1 MHTPIATNNL
11 YAVKT
16 VLYAIAIFLVMG
28 NVPRIIDV
36 PVMSDGINLGE
47 VILFGVI
54 IAASF
59 FLKEF
64 WRRYFSVLVFVSF
77 IFCFSLII
85 GLIKFGP
92 DWISIFYNIRQQV
105 ILFVSLVGGY
115 SLYKYYG
122 EDYHLALSFFLRIYV
137 FVGILALIIFILF
150 PNSEDLWAVLDQHG
164 IVIHGDPHRNRMLGT
179 YFDPNYFSVI
189 ITLPAIFAFTMYADQ
204 RKFIYGVLFLFFC
217 SMIVLSESRSG
228 AATGAMVLMMWFIEL
243 LLRLLSGRTVSVKN
257 IRMLGVLAT
266 LGIFL
271 AIVLA
276 SSVGSLSKRIAD
288 TGSDDE
294 SSMNRLRS
302 LQIGHEMFM
311 TQPLLGYGYNF
322 AVWELLEKKKNTG
335 LDSSVQMIL
344 IDFGV
349 LLSSIIGATFV
360 YWIVKCGRRIRIR
373 FGSSS
378 GKNRL
383 WKFYISYVLIVILFA
398 SLFNNILF
406 YPFWEI
412 PVIVLGVYLSRL
424 GASSSAGLLSIS
436 SQFHMRNNLRRSIGN

>member
-1 MHTPIATNNL
+1 MISVLHMPVAVNNSRIAR
-11 YAVKT
+11 A
-16 VLYAIAIFLVMG
+16 VLYVIAVFLIMG

-36 PVMSDGINLGE
+36 SVMSDGINLGE
-47 VILFGVI
+47 IVLFGVI
-54 IAASF
+54 ITASF

-64 WRRYFSVLVFVSF
+64 WQRYFLVVMLVFF
-77 IFCFSLII
+77 IFCFSMII
-85 GLIKFGP
+85 GLIKFGL
-92 DWISIFYNIRQQV
+92 DWIPIFYNIRQQV
-105 ILFVSLVGGY
+105 ILFVSLLGGY
-115 SLYKYYG
+115 SLYKCYR
-122 EDYHLALSFFLRIYV
+122 EDYRLALLFFLRIYV
-137 FVGILALIIFILF
+137 FVGILALVIFILF
-150 PNSEDLWAVLDQHG
+150 PNSEDLWAILDQHG
-164 IVIHGDPHRNRMLGT
+164 IVIHGDPHRNRMLGA

-189 ITLPAIFAFTMYADQ
+189 ITLPAVFAFAMYAEQ
-204 RKFIYGVLFLFFC
+204 RKLIYGILFLFFS

-228 AATGAMVLMMWFIEL
+228 FTTGALILMVWFIEL
-243 LLRLLSGRTVSVKN
+243 LFRLLNGKTVSIKN
-257 IRMLGVLAT
+257 IRMLSVLAVFS
-266 LGIFL
+266 IFL
-271 AIVLA
+271 AFVLA
-276 SSVGSLSKRIAD
+276 SSVGNLSKRIVD

-349 LLSSIIGATFV
+349 ILSSIIGAAFI
-360 YWIVKCGRRIRIR
+360 YWINKCGRRIRIR

-378 GKNRL
+378 GINRFWRL
-383 WKFYISYVLIVILFA
+383 YISYVLVVILFA

-424 GASSSAGLLSIS
+424 GASPHSYKRISHRSIS
-436 SQFHMRNNLRRSIGN
+436 INN